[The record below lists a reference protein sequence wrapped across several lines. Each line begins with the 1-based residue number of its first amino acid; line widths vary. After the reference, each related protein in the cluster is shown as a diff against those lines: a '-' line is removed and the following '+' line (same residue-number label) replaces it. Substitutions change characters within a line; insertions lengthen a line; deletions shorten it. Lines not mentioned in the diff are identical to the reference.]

1 MNDGSGFV
9 VYAIVFAI
17 LATLKIMIDIDI
29 DIVLEARSKIQ
40 HYFPS
45 LFPGFVW
52 WRRKWTYSHRISV
65 NFRWKVLKIMAVL
78 RQF

>member
-45 LFPGFVW
+45 LFPGFV
-52 WRRKWTYSHRISV
+52 
-65 NFRWKVLKIMAVL
+65 
-78 RQF
+78 